1 MSECAPP
8 ALKLLM
14 SNGIVFDVAA
24 AALPFLSLLL
34 VIDPMRLQ
42 EVSLSPFCM
51 QTGTVHN
58 I

>member
-1 MSECAPP
+1 
-8 ALKLLM
+8 M

-42 EVSLSPFCM
+42 EVSLSTFL
-51 QTGTVHN
+51 VSA
-58 I
+58 